1 MLGLKLLQLDH
12 QLIEFGVADLGII
25 EHKISI
31 FVMPDLIAQS
41 LDLFSEFFCY
51 CSHRKRL

>member
-1 MLGLKLLQLDH
+1 
-12 QLIEFGVADLGII
+12 
-25 EHKISI
+25 
-31 FVMPDLIAQS
+31 VMPDLIAQS